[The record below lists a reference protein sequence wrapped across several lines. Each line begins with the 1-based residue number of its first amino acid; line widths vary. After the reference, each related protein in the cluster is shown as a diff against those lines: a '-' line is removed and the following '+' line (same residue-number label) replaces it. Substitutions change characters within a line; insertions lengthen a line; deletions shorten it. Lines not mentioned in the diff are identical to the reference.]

1 MGCRGPGYMPFGTG
15 SSFPSMEPTSL
26 GVDSCVNYQT
36 ATHVSSVPR
45 PVLGSGAAEMNV
57 VPALKELAI

>member
-1 MGCRGPGYMPFGTG
+1 MPFGTG

-45 PVLGSGAAEMNV
+45 PVLGSGAAEMN
-57 VPALKELAI
+57 ELAI